1 MQKRI
6 IALIGTGLAMA
17 AQQVS
22 AQNPNASQV
31 VQNNEQRRQF
41 DSSVSGTN
49 APELYAGESTD
60 LGPQTVVNMHP
71 HRWHLEAAFDEQMY
85 FTDNMFLDSTLNK
98 SADVNVST
106 LQVALDAPQ
115 RKLLGGE
122 LIPRVGI
129 QFQWFN
135 YGLFDNAHIQVLNVQ
150 NGQVNPPYQAS
161 LDSFDFNAQTYFG
174 DVTWTRNNWLV
185 IFGFNFQRLAD
196 NYNYDEFYREYTP
209 NLTVEKTFPLCSRLS
224 ASLGYQTDI
233 RYTITKNPPGPLS
246 QHPQGDDLNNRSD
259 QAVYGLV
266 NYKLCNHAILQP
278 YYRFQ
283 FSYYSGQRRDDYLN
297 SCGLNLLLPI
307 NQNISL
313 RAYYSYTWLDTD
325 GQFSTSYKEMEGGLG
340 LSLAVRF

>member
-41 DSSVSGTN
+41 NSTASGTN
-49 APELYAGESTD
+49 APELYAGETSD
-60 LGPQTVVNMHP
+60 LGPQTVLNMHP
-71 HRWHLEAAFDEQMY
+71 NRWHLEAAFDEQMY
-85 FTDNMFLDSTLNK
+85 FTDNMFLDDSLEEH
-98 SADVNVST
+98 ADVNVST
-106 LQVALDAPQ
+106 VQVALEAPKK
-115 RKLLGGE
+115 KLLGGE
-122 LIPRVGI
+122 LIPRVGV

-135 YGLFDNAHIQVLNVQ
+135 YGLFDNAHVTVQ
-150 NGQVNPPYQAS
+150 NFQNGFAVAPPHDVS
-161 LDSFDFNAQTYFG
+161 LDTFDFNAQTYFG
-174 DVTWTRNNWLV
+174 DITWTRNNWLV
-185 IFGFNFQRLAD
+185 IFGFNFQRLVD
-196 NYNYDEFYREYTP
+196 TFNYDEFYREYTP
-209 NLTVEKTFPLCSRLS
+209 NLTVEKTLPLCSRLS

-233 RYTITKNPPGPLS
+233 RYTITKNPPPSLGS
-246 QHPQGDDLNNRSD
+246 DMNNRSD

-266 NYKLCNHAILQP
+266 NYKLCDHAIIQP

-297 SCGLNLLLPI
+297 TCGLNLLMPI
-307 NQNISL
+307 NKNISL
-313 RAYYSYTWLDTD
+313 RAYYSYSWMETD
-325 GQFSTSYKEMEGGLG
+325 AQFARSYKEMEGGAG